1 MIIVKPFT
9 AKLITIETTQVS
21 KMIKCCKC
29 CIAMCIITSYG
40 SFKHVLFTPKLLT
53 ESNDIETRFL
63 KFKPQ
68 RGSLN

>member
-9 AKLITIETTQVS
+9 AKLITIETTQAS
-21 KMIKCCKC
+21 KMIKC

-53 ESNDIETRFL
+53 ESNDFETRFL
-63 KFKPQ
+63 KFKLQ